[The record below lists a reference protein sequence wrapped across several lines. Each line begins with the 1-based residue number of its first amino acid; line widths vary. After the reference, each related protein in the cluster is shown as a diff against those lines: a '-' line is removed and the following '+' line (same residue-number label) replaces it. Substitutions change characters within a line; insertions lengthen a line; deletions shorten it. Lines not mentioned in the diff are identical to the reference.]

1 MADDSDSI
9 FAKAGFD
16 VPAAKDKSGT
26 KSLPPVVV
34 TEGGD
39 SPKSIFESAGFQL
52 PDKSAAPA
60 PTTTWKDAEALENL
74 AALGGGTSSPPAK
87 PRGIAQALKDYL
99 PHVLSGV
106 EDTLAAPGNVL
117 ASSTPSTSESLIPNA
132 LSLAGMV
139 TGGEFPRAGV
149 ATVAQKLSPTSQATN
164 ALVKAIGPEN
174 MQEAVNRLQANPR
187 LTLAD
192 VSDPVR
198 TMTQGLVDPAQPKA
212 QNAIVSAVKDRI
224 GSRLDAT
231 NTAFTDAMGPAPD
244 VLKMVEGLKDRA
256 RTAGREAIQ
265 PALENAKPVDVS
277 PVIRAIDEKLKPGIT
292 ALMGDTKLPLSPI
305 EQELIRV
312 KSRLTDGENQVFDAK
327 KLHEIQSDIG
337 DQAYQYSKSL
347 DPKDKRL
354 GSHLRD
360 VNEKLIDQIDAAA
373 GPVPLAPGNVRVGV
387 QGGTKYVDV
396 PSGRSGL
403 EKLADPDFIAK
414 NAQPA
419 DAGAYRAA
427 RAKFKDAKDISEA
440 FETGF
445 DTLKNRGGLKGA
457 EEDSP
462 QAFREWMKDA
472 TPEEVVARRLGTRAD
487 IDQKINSVK
496 NGALKG
502 ETITQIP
509 YNQEK
514 LRSLFGDNEANRLIR
529 VMKDSQDEALTNAK
543 ILANSKTAET
553 LAGQRALEVPKIG
566 GGNPL
571 QYFAPVAA
579 EIMGQSAGLPGI
591 GFAASIAAKGIHTG
605 AQKLSQM
612 NALARNESFARGA
625 LASGPAR
632 QETINALLSHPK
644 VIRELK
650 KSGNALTAP

>member
-16 VPAAKDKSGT
+16 VPAAKDKT
-26 KSLPPVVV
+26 VAKNLPAVVV

-52 PDKSAAPA
+52 PDKSAAAA

-87 PRGIAQALKDYL
+87 PRGVVQALKDYL

-277 PVIRAIDEKLKPGIT
+277 PVIKAIDEKLKPGIT

-337 DQAYQYSKSL
+337 DQAYQYSKSI

-354 GSHLRD
+354 GSQLRD
-360 VNEKLIDQIDAAA
+360 VNEKLIDQIDTAA
-373 GPVPLAPGNVRVGV
+373 G
-387 QGGTKYVDV
+387 
-396 PSGRSGL
+396 
-403 EKLADPDFIAK
+403 
-414 NAQPA
+414 
-419 DAGAYRAA
+419 GAYRPA
-427 RAKFKDAKDISEA
+427 RQKFKDAKDISEA

-644 VIRELK
+644 VVRELK
-650 KSGNALTAP
+650 KSGNALAAP